1 MVAGEIMK
9 KSKQLTG
16 TEVINPESGEVIGRV
31 KDTLFLPGD
40 KKIRGLLISCRRWI
54 KSLKILIIEDI
65 KAIGNDAIL
74 IKSSGKLI
82 ECEKLPWYKDA
93 TNEKKRVM
101 GLKLI
106 TKDGEELGFIEDI
119 IVNEKDCTIEGYVL
133 TDGIIEDIIKGKI
146 VIPSTDEIV
155 FGKDAVFISSDCRN
169 IILKNDISLKRV
181 LKKTGEEETK

>member
-1 MVAGEIMK
+1 MAAGEIMK

-16 TEVINPESGEVIGRV
+16 TEVINPESGEIIGRV

-40 KKIRGLLISCRRWI
+40 KKIRGLLVSCGRWI
-54 KSLKILIIEDI
+54 KSLKILTVEDI
-65 KAIGNDAIL
+65 KVIGNDAIL

-82 ECEKLPWYKDA
+82 ECEKLQGFKEA
-93 TNEKKRVM
+93 VNEKKRVM

-106 TKDGEELGFIEDI
+106 TNDGEELGFIEDI
-119 IVNEKDCTIEGYVL
+119 IVDEKDCTIEGYVL
-133 TDGIIEDIIKGKI
+133 TDGIIEDVIKGKLI
-146 VIPSTDEIV
+146 IPSTDEII

-169 IILKNDISLKRV
+169 IVLKNDISLKKI